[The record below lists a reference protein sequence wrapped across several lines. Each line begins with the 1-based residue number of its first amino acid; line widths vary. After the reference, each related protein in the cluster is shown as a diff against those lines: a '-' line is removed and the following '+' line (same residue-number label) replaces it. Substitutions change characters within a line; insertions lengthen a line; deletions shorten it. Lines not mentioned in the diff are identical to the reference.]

1 MTGGRPARGEGAG
14 VALRR
19 KTRRKSS
26 SKAANSSA
34 DTGTSSGSGTGGK
47 STGKSAK
54 AAGSSGMV
62 AVLSDPKAL
71 RRMLL
76 AAKIIGPAVAAG
88 ALRTST
94 GVRGALDE
102 RRARQLG
109 VPVEDVAAYRGPAG
123 VAQARIS
130 GLRMALND
138 LRARRGTDPTVAVF
152 VDRTT
157 ARLGELSAAATAT
170 ASMPPPTRRA
180 ALRAVTADLDDI
192 DAQLM
197 SYLVGPRTG

>member
-1 MTGGRPARGEGAG
+1 M
-14 VALRR
+14 ALRR

-34 DTGTSSGSGTGGK
+34 DTGTSSGSATGGK
-47 STGKSAK
+47 STRKSTKSAK

-130 GLRMALND
+130 GLRVALND

-170 ASMPPPTRRA
+170 ASMPPPTRRS
-180 ALRAVTADLDDI
+180 ALRAVSADLDDI
-192 DAQLM
+192 DEQLM

>member
-1 MTGGRPARGEGAG
+1 

-19 KTRRKSS
+19 KSRK
-26 SKAANSSA
+26 KAASPA
-34 DTGTSSGSGTGGK
+34 T
-47 STGKSAK
+47 
-54 AAGSSGMV
+54 GSSGTAGDTTARTKGAGGSGIA

-88 ALRTST
+88 ALRAST
-94 GVRGALDE
+94 GVRGVLDE

-109 VPVEDVAAYRGPAG
+109 VPVEDVAAYRGPG
-123 VAQARIS
+123 GEVQARIA
-130 GLRMALND
+130 GLRLAVGD
-138 LRARRGTDPTVAVF
+138 LRSRRGTDPTVAQF
-152 VDRTT
+152 ADRTT

-170 ASMPPPTRRA
+170 ASMPAPTRRS
-180 ALRAVTADLDDI
+180 ALRAVSADLNDI

-197 SYLVGPRTG
+197 AYLVGPRAA

>member
-1 MTGGRPARGEGAG
+1 M
-14 VALRR
+14 ALRR

-123 VAQARIS
+123 VAQARIT
-130 GLRMALND
+130 GLRVALND

-180 ALRAVTADLDDI
+180 ALRAVSADLDDI
-192 DAQLM
+192 DEQLM